1 MIHLDAGALIKLVVP
16 EPESISL
23 QRYLDQTSEPIS
35 TSELAT
41 VEIHRA
47 LLRIEAADESH
58 RLADQML
65 ERILCIPVSAV
76 VMAASRVSGRRL
88 RSLDAVHL
96 ASAQRVVASA
106 FVTYDKKL
114 ASAATE
120 VGLHV
125 VAPS

>member
-1 MIHLDAGALIKLVVP
+1 MIHLDSCALIKLVVP

-23 QRYLDQTSEPIS
+23 QRYLDQTSEPLS

-47 LLRIEAADESH
+47 LLRVEAADESH
-58 RLADQML
+58 GLADQIL
-65 ERILCIPVSAV
+65 ERTLCIPVSAV
-76 VMAASRVSGRRL
+76 VFAASHLPGRHI